1 MIMARNWIIETKLNC
16 YINIDYHNGLIGP
29 SREIGS
35 DFFDKKL
42 EKICKFNKK
51 HYLCIPFEKQPNGK
65 FLERW

>member
-35 DFFDKKL
+35 DFFFDKKVRKNL
-42 EKICKFNKK
+42 QIQLKALPL
-51 HYLCIPFEKQPNGK
+51 HSV
-65 FLERW
+65 